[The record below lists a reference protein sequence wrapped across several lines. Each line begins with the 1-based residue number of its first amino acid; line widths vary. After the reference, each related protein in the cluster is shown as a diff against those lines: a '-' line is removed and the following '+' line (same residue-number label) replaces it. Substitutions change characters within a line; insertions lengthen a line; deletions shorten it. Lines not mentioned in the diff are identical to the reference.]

1 MYKRLVGVFVALCV
15 VFSFLTLKIISLNYS
30 SYAKADGGTAT
41 KTLKVG
47 SSRGNIYDIRMNKL
61 VNSEEK
67 TVCVAK
73 PTAEAMSSVRES
85 MSAGE
90 SAAVIKTLTEGY
102 PAMFE
107 SPKEITTDDVMTFKV
122 PVRYD
127 SRQVAS
133 HIIGYLDGEGNGV
146 SGIEKAYDDLLKQA
160 SGEVSVTFSSDAN
173 GRILNGK
180 MPTVNDKNFNS
191 KQGVVLT
198 IDKDI
203 QTVAENAM
211 KKIKSGACAIVD
223 CNTGAI
229 SAAVSRPDYDR
240 EILGGEL
247 MFINS
252 HIVKMAFCS
261 YSVCSVFKPIL
272 AACALESRTDISF
285 KHDCKGRIDIHGTAY
300 GCINKAA
307 HGEVDF
313 KKALQVSCNTY
324 FIELTQKMKVE
335 KIHEF
340 CSDLGFGSGASLAEG
355 MYSQDGF
362 LPSESELEN
371 SGKLANFSFGQ
382 GELTAT
388 PVQLASA
395 YAAIANGGKYK
406 YPYLVDG
413 TVDADGVLTE
423 TDKKPDSTVMSKETS
438 DRMKKLLE
446 SVVTEGN
453 AYYGEANLCSVAGKT
468 GTAQSGIRKE
478 GGDEVL
484 RTWFVGF
491 FPVSDPMYAVAVL
504 CEDGISGGKD
514 CGPVFS
520 EIADGVMQI
529 MIDRSN

>member
-1 MYKRLVGVFVALCV
+1 MYKRLISVFVAVCV
-15 VFSFLTLKIISLNYS
+15 AFSLLTIKIISLNYS

-41 KTLKVG
+41 KTLKIG

-85 MSAGE
+85 LGSGKSE
-90 SAAVIKTLTEGY
+90 AVIKTLSGGY

-107 SPKEITTDDVMTFKV
+107 SPKEINTDDVQTFKV
-122 PVRYD
+122 PIRYGAK
-127 SRQVAS
+127 QTAS

-146 SGIEKAYDDLLKQA
+146 SGIEKAYDGLLKQA
-160 SGEVSVTFSSDAN
+160 GGEISVTFSADAN

-180 MPTVNDKNFNS
+180 APTVNDRNFNS

-203 QTVAENAM
+203 QSVAENAM
-211 KKIKSGACAIVD
+211 EKIKSGACAVVD

-229 SAAVSRPDYDR
+229 TAAVSRPDYDR
-240 EILGGEL
+240 NDLGGALKAE
-247 MFINS
+247 NS
-252 HIVKMAFCS
+252 PLVNKAFCA
-261 YSVCSVFKPIL
+261 YSVGSVFKPIL
-272 AACALESRTDISF
+272 AACALENKTDISF
-285 KHDCKGRIDIHGTAY
+285 KHDCKGRISVDGTAY

-324 FIELTQKMKVE
+324 FIELTQKIKTE

-340 CSDLGFGSGASLAEG
+340 CSDLGFGSGAFLAEG
-355 MYSQDGF
+355 IYSQDGY
-362 LPSESELEN
+362 LPSEDELKN
-371 SGKLANFSFGQ
+371 SGRLANFSFGQ

-423 TDKKPDSTVMSKETS
+423 TEKKPDSLVMSKETS
-438 DRMKKLLE
+438 EKTKKLLE

-453 AYYGEANLCSVAGKT
+453 AYYGEASLCTVAGKT
-468 GTAQSGIRKE
+468 GTAQSGILNDD
-478 GGDEVL
+478 GDEIL

-504 CEDGISGGKD
+504 CEDGVSGGKD
-514 CGPVFS
+514 CGPVFG
-520 EIADGVMQI
+520 EIADGVMQV